1 MSNFYPDRFLDL
13 QAHVEVKPMVNQVET
28 HVFNQQT
35 EAQRYMEKYGCRI
48 MSWGP
53 FAEGKNGFFANPVLR
68 AVGAA
73 HGKTAAQAALRF
85 LLQRGVVV
93 IPKSTHRERMAENR
107 AVFDFELTLAEM
119 ERLAALDT
127 GRSLFFSHREPA
139 MVEQFLVWEK
149 SL

>member
-35 EAQRYMEKYGCRI
+35 EAQRYMEKHGCHI
-48 MSWGP
+48 MAWAP
-53 FAEGKNGFFANPVLR
+53 FAEGRNGLFANPVLC

-73 HGKTAAQAALRF
+73 HGKTEAQAALRF

-107 AVFDFELTLAEM
+107 AVFDFELTPAEM

-127 GRSLFFSHREPA
+127 GRSLFYSHYEPA
-139 MVEQFLVWEK
+139 MVERFLV
-149 SL
+149 